1 MEMKK
6 KAKKGKKKQSKPRK
20 KSKNPVSVK
29 KTPAKKTAKKKL
41 VPATKTHEELSALR
55 ISAKAASGASGT
67 VVACWFK
74 DPGGADQCIPM
85 DSTACKNAGGVPRPG
100 NCPN

>member
-6 KAKKGKKKQSKPRK
+6 KEQKKK
-20 KSKNPVSVK
+20 KSKPKKKSKKPVSVK
-29 KTPAKKTAKKKL
+29 KVAAKKAAKKKL
-41 VPATKTHEELSALR
+41 VLATKTHEELRALR
-55 ISAKAASGASGT
+55 MSAKAASGASGT
-67 VVACWFK
+67 LVACWFK

>member
-1 MEMKK
+1 MKK
-6 KAKKGKKKQSKPRK
+6 KEKKKGKKKKSRPRIGSKKPVSAK
-20 KSKNPVSVK
+20 KASVK
-29 KTPAKKTAKKKL
+29 KRAKKRL

-55 ISAKAASGASGT
+55 MSAKAASGSSGT
-67 VVACWFK
+67 IVACWFK

-100 NCPN
+100 NCPD